1 MNQRG
6 SVSIPFA
13 VFIAL
18 ACLTWGWIAGRA
30 IKAHQADNKLASGYC
45 SDNSPAEWAAEWATG
60 KMTQAE
66 YQDLMKGRAA
76 VCP

>member
-1 MNQRG
+1 MNRSG
-6 SVSIPFA
+6 IVVLAALFVGLFA
-13 VFIAL
+13 LL
-18 ACLTWGWIAGRA
+18 AGWTAGRA

-66 YQDLMKGRAA
+66 YEDLMKGRAA